1 MREEYRGIDYF
12 RFISALLV
20 IAIHTSPLTS
30 YSAYADFILTRI
42 IARVAV
48 PFFLMTTG
56 FFLFQNQETV
66 FGKVK
71 NFTKRIVVLYCISVL
86 LYLPINLYMG
96 DLQRKNTVKK
106 LLTDFLFQGTM
117 YHLWYFPAVIL
128 GVWIVY
134 VLFRKVGKRGTFI
147 VVGILYFIGLFGD
160 SYYGVIEGNV
170 LWENLYGVIFQN
182 FGYTRNGLFYVPVFL
197 VLGAWLS
204 QEKCREKWKTAA
216 GLGISFACMITEG
229 ILLHTYHLQRHD
241 SMYIFLIPCM
251 VYLFRLLLL
260 WKGKRNKDLGKISL
274 CIYIIHPL
282 VIVGVRGVA
291 KILHW
296 EKILIQ
302 NSIVNFIAVAVIS
315 VAMAVCITYRKRADR

>member
-1 MREEYRGIDYF
+1 MREEYRGIDFF

-20 IAIHTSPLTS
+20 IAIHTSPLLS

-56 FFLFQNQETV
+56 FFLFKNQETT
-66 FGKVK
+66 FEKVK
-71 NFTKRIVVLYCISVL
+71 RFTKKMAILYCVSIL

-96 DLQRKNTVKK
+96 DLQGKGAVKK
-106 LLTDFLFQGTM
+106 MVTDIFFQGTM

-128 GVWIVY
+128 GIWIVY
-134 VLFRKVGKRGTFI
+134 VLLRKAGEKETFI
-147 VVGILYFIGLFGD
+147 IVGILYFIGLFGD
-160 SYYGVIEGNV
+160 SYYGIIEGNV
-170 LWENLYGVIFQN
+170 LWENLYRIIFHI

-204 QEKCREKWKTAA
+204 KDAHREKRGILA
-216 GLGISFACMITEG
+216 GLCISSVGMIAEG
-229 ILLHTYHLQRHD
+229 ILLRTYHLQRHD

-251 VYLFRLLLL
+251 IYLFRLLLL
-260 WKGKRNKDLGKISL
+260 WRGKRNKNLGKISL

-282 VIVGVRGVA
+282 VIVGVRGLA
-291 KILHW
+291 KILHR
-296 EKILIQ
+296 ERIFIE
-302 NSIVNFIAVAVIS
+302 NSMMNFIAVTGIS
-315 VAMAVCITYRKRADR
+315 VVTAVCITYGKKGKR